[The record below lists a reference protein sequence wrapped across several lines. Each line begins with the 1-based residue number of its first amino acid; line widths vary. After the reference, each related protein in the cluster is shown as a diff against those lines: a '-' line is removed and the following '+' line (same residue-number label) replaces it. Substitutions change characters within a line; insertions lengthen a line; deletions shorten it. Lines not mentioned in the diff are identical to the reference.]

1 MKDNWNVQ
9 VIGKKVILVPYKEHF
24 VPKYHSFMSDEKML
38 ELTASEPLTLEEEY
52 EMQKTWYND
61 PKKLTFIILSK
72 DMSTDDEEKRSNHM
86 TDKNEREVGCMAG
99 DINLFLHDNDDPY
112 NAEVDIMIGEPCYRN
127 KGLATE
133 ALNLIMHFGIHK
145 LQIKRFFAKISETNE
160 ASIRLFE
167 RMGFERIN
175 YSEVW
180 KEIEYEFVINYN
192 DDEDDDCK
200 RRNAQKNRDI
210 VERNV
215 DNAVWATYD
224 DVVGLN

>member
-9 VIGKKVILVPYKEHF
+9 VIGNKVILVAYKQHF

-72 DMSTDDEEKRSNHM
+72 DMSTSDDEREAW
-86 TDKNEREVGCMAG
+86 EVGCMAG

-112 NAEVDIMIGEPCYRN
+112 NAEVDIMIGEPCCRN

-175 YSEVW
+175 YSAAW
-180 KEIEYEFVINYN
+180 KEIEYEFVTNYN

-200 RRNAQKNRDI
+200 KRNAQKNRDTI
-210 VERNV
+210 ERNV
-215 DNAVWATYD
+215 SSAVWTTYD
-224 DVVGLN
+224 